1 MDARPEMSVFE
12 RVVVAETRLEEL
24 LNDQKDLKTSQREI
38 LLALASISAELTR
51 YKGFLGGVAF
61 LLSAMWA
68 AILLFKDSILAP
80 LSK

>member
-1 MDARPEMSVFE
+1 MSLHSDVFE
-12 RVVVAETRLEEL
+12 RVVVVETRLEEL
-24 LNDQKDLKTSQREI
+24 LNDHKDLKTSQKEI
-38 LLALASISAELTR
+38 LLVLASISAELTR

-68 AILLFKDSILAP
+68 TILLFKDSILAA

>member
-1 MDARPEMSVFE
+1 MDARQEMNVFE